1 MYHDFEDD
9 ETRTF
14 RPYRGLCRRQSDGAK
29 LRCSRCSNYQYL
41 ENHGR
46 PLSAGTGQKM
56 DCCNGFMGYYDHP
69 HIWSKCS
76 VRFFR
81 EAYIVHKWEKCM
93 YYGKII
99 LGKRFKLINK
109 CVIQYSWFTMGLI
122 NVLWTNLEPLKIA
135 AMADPEEEI
144 STDFPTTPVTDAPL
158 TLPKGKNWN
167 MYYVQHIMY
176 NN

>member
-9 ETRTF
+9 ETRSF

-109 CVIQYSWFTMGLI
+109 CVIFMIYNG
-122 NVLWTNLEPLKIA
+122 
-135 AMADPEEEI
+135 ADQRFMNKFRA
-144 STDFPTTPVTDAPL
+144 T
-158 TLPKGKNWN
+158 KNSSN
-167 MYYVQHIMY
+167 GRS
-176 NN
+176 

>member
-1 MYHDFEDD
+1 MAHELGHVLGMYHDFEDD

-29 LRCSRCSNYQYL
+29 LRCSRCSNYQYS

-69 HIWSKCS
+69 HLWSKCS

-81 EAYIVHKWEKCM
+81 DAYIVHKWEKCM
-93 YYGKII
+93 YYGKNIFRNRKNNDII
-99 LGKRFKLINK
+99 MGIQFLVLQMKYDSKRF
-109 CVIQYSWFTMGLI
+109 
-122 NVLWTNLEPLKIA
+122 
-135 AMADPEEEI
+135 
-144 STDFPTTPVTDAPL
+144 
-158 TLPKGKNWN
+158 
-167 MYYVQHIMY
+167 
-176 NN
+176 